1 MSSSSQSSQSSESG
15 QDGPVPISFN
25 MHRGGMGVFHLEMP
39 VDVEMSMSRNA
50 YPLVLFELK
59 DEDQVDCLM
68 RMKQLQHEN
77 ILGMHFYDAATVG
90 NDIQAYVEPYT
101 GFISDLFHRDY
112 FVNTDTD
119 LVPSPAFQQIVSS
132 SLGALDYLIKN
143 DSYHGNFSWNTTLYH
158 QEKDGRKVLKLAN
171 FEKKSKSL
179 LECQLGDCHA
189 LVQGLEEVSL
199 YVRAE
204 YVNYK
209 PETCVLINDLALSL
223 RDVTVVPLFLIYFS
237 ESLSMMK
244 HNHENHAFFWNG
256 KRKRSFYAYEIP
268 AAWDKPAFLASF
280 RNSRSMPAMPWDSS
294 WKSNSLKDEMEIYR
308 KDNGIREYNFH
319 ELNDFFRFISGLY
332 THQIELKEQMESKN
346 KVYHDVD
353 AVVSAKHPRL
363 LLDLKAATE
372 ATDGMDLDDP

>member
-1 MSSSSQSSQSSESG
+1 MSSGSQSSQSSESG

-25 MHRGGMGVFHLEMP
+25 MHRGGMGFFNLEMP
-39 VDVEMSMSRNA
+39 VDVEMSMSRDA
-50 YPLVLFELK
+50 YPLLLFEVK
-59 DEDQVDCLM
+59 DDDQVDCLM

-77 ILGMHFYDAATVG
+77 ILGMHFYDVAKAG

-112 FVNTDTD
+112 FVNKDTEM
-119 LVPSPAFQQIVSS
+119 VPSPAFQQIVSA

-143 DSYHGNFSWNTTLYH
+143 ESYHGNFSWNTTLYH
-158 QEKDGRKVLKLAN
+158 QKKDSRKILKLAN

-199 YVRAE
+199 YVRVE
-204 YVNYK
+204 YINYK
-209 PETCVLINDLALSL
+209 PETCVLLEDLALSL
-223 RDVTVVPLFLIYFS
+223 RDVTV

-280 RNSRSMPAMPWDSS
+280 RGSESMPAMPWDTL
-294 WKSNSLKDEMEIYR
+294 WKSSELKDEMEIYR
-308 KDNGIREYNFH
+308 KDNGIREYNFD

-332 THQIELKEQMESKN
+332 THQIELKKQMEAKN
-346 KVYHDVD
+346 KVYVDVD
-353 AVVSAKHPRL
+353 AVVHSKHPRL
-363 LLDLKAATE
+363 FLDLKAATE
-372 ATDGMDLDDP
+372 ARDGMDLDDP